1 MPDPDPHQR
10 AALTQR
16 EQRIDPQ
23 QIDQQYVRAR
33 DEHEPEQRLQRRRR
47 LDGTAQRRC
56 DAARNEP
63 RRDAQRGAEDPFAQ
77 RFAAPPRGM
86 AEVCRHVARGGEEP
100 AVDNE
105 HREEDGCNQSDPI
118 ALRCRARAALEV
130 GRRCPQEPER
140 DRDDQRAEREA
151 RAIRIQRT
159 ECVGTESRG

>member
-1 MPDPDPHQR
+1 MAELGLTPPEVPSPLNLFMNIPWTPDGDL
-10 AALTQR
+10 A
-16 EQRIDPQ
+16 
-23 QIDQQYVRAR
+23 
-33 DEHEPEQRLQRRRR
+33 
-47 LDGTAQRRC
+47 
-56 DAARNEP
+56 
-63 RRDAQRGAEDPFAQ
+63 
-77 RFAAPPRGM
+77 FAAPPRGM

-105 HREEDGCNQSDPI
+105 HREEDGCDQSDPI